1 MIDGYKFRDGR
12 IIVVNYDSNNNVSEE
27 EREYQD
33 NIEEL
38 LYAEN
43 MEEHLNKLKNNYYE
57 KIDEVNERKK
67 SLSENL
73 FIMIVV
79 CLICTIIFGLSFS
92 VVLLSFIPLIGTFLG
107 LSLIGSLT
115 NISSFK
121 KYNRANKEI
130 KGYKLVLEGIEREIQ
145 NNQRELRRLRSDDR
159 AEKEYIDSEYK
170 QLDLKE
176 LEQIDEYL
184 DTLEYIGNNE
194 KVFLSYMK
202 QGLLEDTVYEGILD
216 EKQFKSLKRVLGK
229 KR

>member
-1 MIDGYKFRDGR
+1 VIDGYKFRDGR

-57 KIDEVNERKK
+57 KIDEANERKK
-67 SLSENL
+67 SSSENL
-73 FIMIVV
+73 FIMMFIDIMLT
-79 CLICTIIFGLSFS
+79 LILGFS
-92 VVLLSFIPLIGTFLG
+92 ISVEFNSFIPLIATFFGFSLG
-107 LSLIGSLT
+107 GVLFSIPS
-115 NISSFK
+115 IRKCK
-121 KYNRANKEI
+121 KAKKDIES
-130 KGYKLVLEGIEREIQ
+130 YKLVLEGIEREIQ

-159 AEKEYIDSEYK
+159 AEREYIDSDYR

>member
-57 KIDEVNERKK
+57 KIDEANERKK
-67 SLSENL
+67 SSSENL
-73 FIMIVV
+73 FIIIAV

-92 VVLLSFIPLIGTFLG
+92 VVLLSFILLIATFFGFSLG
-107 LSLIGSLT
+107 GVLLS
-115 NISSFK
+115 ISSIRNCMKSK
-121 KYNRANKEI
+121 KDI

-159 AEKEYIDSEYK
+159 VEKEYIDSEYR

-194 KVFLSYMK
+194 KIFLSYMK